1 MTASPRFVAG
11 TLLVAVPVVFMAG
24 FTGLQLSFGYPDILR
39 RPAGE
44 VLARFAAGGAD
55 LHLYW
60 YAMFASALA
69 LIAAAIATG
78 LHFWERD
85 RLVAGLSIGFG
96 AFAGLVQALGLL
108 RWVILVP
115 GLASHYV
122 APGAT
127 EVSQAMDV
135 AIFDFANQYLGAGV
149 GEHMGYLFTAIWTAL
164 VSALL
169 VRDHKVLAVSGVV
182 IAAGVAFGVLEAF
195 GVGLAGA
202 VVAIAFSLWAVWA
215 LLLGVQVLRGER
227 HASMPN
233 GHLA

>member
-1 MTASPRFVAG
+1 MTASPRLVAG
-11 TLLVAVPVVFMAG
+11 SLLVAVPVVFMAG
-24 FTGLQLSFGYPDILR
+24 FSGLQMSFGYPEVLR
-39 RPAGE
+39 HPAGE
-44 VLARFAAGGAD
+44 VLTRFAAGGAD

-78 LHFWERD
+78 LLYWERD

-96 AFAGLVQALGLL
+96 ALAGLVQALGLL

-115 GLASHYV
+115 GLAAHYV

-127 EVSQAMDV
+127 EMSQAMDV

-149 GEHMGYLFTAIWTAL
+149 GEHVGYLFTAIWTAL

-169 VRDHKVLAVSGVV
+169 VRDHRILAVAGLV

-215 LLLGVQVLRGER
+215 LLVGIQVLRGDR
-227 HASMPN
+227 RIALPAAR
-233 GHLA
+233 LA

>member
-1 MTASPRFVAG
+1 MSASPRLVAG
-11 TLLVAVPVVFMAG
+11 SLLVAVPAVFMAG
-24 FTGLQLSFGYPDILR
+24 FTGLQMSFGYPDVLR
-39 RPAGE
+39 HPAGE
-44 VLARFAAGGAD
+44 VLTQFAAGGAD

-69 LIAAAIATG
+69 LIAAAISTG
-78 LHFWERD
+78 LLYWERD

-96 AFAGLVQALGLL
+96 ALAGLVQALGLL
-108 RWVILVP
+108 RWVILIP

-127 EVSQAMDV
+127 ELSQAMDV

-149 GEHMGYLFTAIWTAL
+149 GEHVGYLFTAIWTAL

-169 VRDHKVLAVSGVV
+169 VRDHKILATSGLV
-182 IAAGVAFGVLEAF
+182 IAAGVAFGLLEAF

-215 LLLGVQVLRGER
+215 LLVGIQVLRGDR
-227 HASMPN
+227 KTVHAVA
-233 GHLA
+233 HA